1 MAEIWENEYLNLVK
15 ELVGEL
21 TTEEVFRSV
30 FVMNEGE
37 RPELVLIP
45 NLPEEDVEIR
55 VSIEHILEGTEQMH
69 ILVSM
74 FGGVP
79 ADKLAQ
85 AERVIARINEFLILG
100 SAAIF
105 YDGGLIFFNH
115 AFVFDREMDAGLVTG
130 LLGKSLQIIFDTV
143 PQIMDILAPVL
154 NGNVTADAL
163 LAEGID
169 LIQ

>member
-1 MAEIWENEYLNLVK
+1 MAEIWEIEYLKLVEGLVS
-15 ELVGEL
+15 ELAAED
-21 TTEEVFRSV
+21 VFRNV
-30 FVMNEGE
+30 FMLNEGE
-37 RPELVLIP
+37 RPELVLVP
-45 NLPEEDVEIR
+45 NLPEENVEVR

-69 ILVSM
+69 IMVAM
-74 FGGVP
+74 FGGVS
-79 ADKLAQ
+79 ADRLAE
-85 AERVIARINEFLILG
+85 AERVVARINEFLILG

-130 LLGKSLQIIFDTV
+130 LLGKSLKIIFDTV
-143 PQIMDILAPVL
+143 PQIMDILEPVL
-154 NGNVTADAL
+154 NGTISADAL